1 MSNFS
6 ILFLKHKKEENKKTQ
21 NKKSH
26 TKLQQS
32 TDFTDFLGDL
42 NLPGRTDPMVLFI
55 QLGSLSIFFRAIV
68 QLF

>member
-32 TDFTDFLGDL
+32 TDFLGDL
-42 NLPGRTDPMVLFI
+42 NLPGRT
-55 QLGSLSIFFRAIV
+55 A
-68 QLF
+68 